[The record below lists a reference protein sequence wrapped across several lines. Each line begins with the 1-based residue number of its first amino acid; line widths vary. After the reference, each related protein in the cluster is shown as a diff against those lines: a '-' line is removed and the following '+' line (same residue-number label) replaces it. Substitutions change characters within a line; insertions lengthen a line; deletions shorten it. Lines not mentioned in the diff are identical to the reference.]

1 MKFLKIIQ
9 ITFLLCLLFSTNVF
23 ATQNV
28 RIFVDEEQTI
38 PVKVHINEQGKLMVP
53 IKPIVDKTHYEL
65 NWNPDD
71 KSIIIKDINDT
82 MSATYK
88 INSVESRGVQK
99 SIDTAPTIIDGR
111 FYMTLD
117 SISSLLDRQV
127 IFNEQANTVHIST
140 IRNPNGV
147 DIFYDLFPQEFIKP
161 NMEYI
166 SPSN

>member
-1 MKFLKIIQ
+1 MKIFRITQ
-9 ITFLLCLLFSTNVF
+9 IAFLLCLLFSTNVF
-23 ATQNV
+23 ATQDI

-38 PVKVHINEQGKLMVP
+38 PVKVHINEQGNLMVP
-53 IKPIVDKTHYEL
+53 IKPVVDKTHYEL

-99 SIDTAPTIIDGR
+99 SIDTVPTIIDDR

-117 SISSLLDRQV
+117 SISSLLDRQ
-127 IFNEQANTVHIST
+127 IIYNDKSNTVHIST
-140 IRNPNGV
+140 IRNSNGA
-147 DIFYDLFPQEFIKP
+147 DIFYDLFPSQLD
-161 NMEYI
+161 
-166 SPSN
+166 